1 MTWLAEVRVL
11 LKPSVNDPPGQ
22 SIRGGLWSLGFKQ
35 VQDVRAGKLILVQL
49 EAEDRAAAEA
59 ALDAMCQKL
68 LANPVI
74 EEYRFTLEPVPAAA
88 AATPPPAA

>member
-22 SIRGGLWSLGFKQ
+22 SIRGGLRSLGFHG
-35 VQDVRAGKLILVQL
+35 VEDVRAGKLILVRL
-49 EAEDRAAAEA
+49 EADDWAAAEA
-59 ALDAMCQKL
+59 AVDAMCQKL

-74 EEYRFTLEPVPAAA
+74 EEYRFTLEPAPAGAA
-88 AATPPPAA
+88 SPPPAA